1 MNATETPTPLIG
13 SQYEAGDIA
22 WTLTSTAL
30 VWLMIPGIGYFY
42 SGMARSKNALS
53 LIMLSCCS
61 IAVVTFQW
69 FLFGYSLAFSKSANS
84 FIGNFDNAFLRGVL
98 DAPSVGSSRIPDVV
112 FMLYQGMFACLTP
125 ALAIGAAAERG
136 RILPTLVFIFL
147 WTTFVYDFIACW
159 TWNPAGW
166 SYVMGG
172 LDFAGGT
179 PVHISS
185 GGAALAYAIV
195 LGRRSG
201 DHRDFRPHSMSNVV
215 IGTCFIWFG
224 WFGFNGGSA
233 LSANLRAAMACVV
246 TNLAASVGGITWVL
260 LDYRHER
267 KLSVLGF
274 CSGAV
279 SGLVAITP
287 GSGFVSP
294 ASSVA
299 IGFLGACACNLA
311 VRLKHSLKYDDA
323 FDVFAVHGI
332 GGIVGNLL
340 TGIFA
345 QSWVAAL
352 DGVTVIDGGW
362 LDGHWMQIVHQLADS
377 AAGLGWSFTVTYLI
391 LVIMNKIP
399 GLNLRAKAINEH
411 RGLDLA
417 ELGEMAYGYVNEK
430 AASVEGVDHSMEIGQ
445 AGGSGVSQ
453 SSVSINEIK
462 IGSVSTL
469 GRHPSDDAQVQVQP
483 QSH

>member
-1 MNATETPTPLIG
+1 MNATEEAPSPL
-13 SQYEAGDIA
+13 YDAGDIA

-61 IAVVTFQW
+61 IAVVTLQW
-69 FLFGYSLAFSKSANS
+69 FLFGYSLAFSKTGGK

-98 DAPSVGSSRIPDVV
+98 GEPSAGSTKLPDVV
-112 FMLYQGMFACLTP
+112 FMVFQGMFAGLTP

-159 TWNPAGW
+159 TWGGNGW
-166 SYVMGG
+166 SLVMGG

-185 GGAALAYAIV
+185 GAAALAYAIV
-195 LGRRSG
+195 LGRRAG
-201 DHRDFRPHSMSNVV
+201 DQKDFRPHSMSNVV
-215 IGTCFIWFG
+215 IGTVFLWFG

-233 LSANLRAAMACVV
+233 LSANVRAAMACVV
-246 TNLAASVGGITWVL
+246 TNLAASIGGMTWVL
-260 LDYRHER
+260 LDYRHDR

-279 SGLVAITP
+279 AGLVAITP
-287 GSGFVSP
+287 GAGYVSP

-299 IGFLGACACNLA
+299 IGFLGAIFCNLA
-311 VRLKHSLKYDDA
+311 IRLKHYLKYDDA
-323 FDVFAVHGI
+323 FDVFALHGV
-332 GGIVGNLL
+332 GGIVGNIL
-340 TGIFA
+340 TGVFA
-345 QSWVAAL
+345 QASMAAL
-352 DGVTVIDGGW
+352 DGSTVIDGGW
-362 LDGHWMQIVHQLADS
+362 LDGNWIQVAYQLADS
-377 AAGLGWSFTVTYLI
+377 AAGMGWSFVVTYLI

-399 GLNLRAKAINEH
+399 GLALRANAAQEH
-411 RGLDLA
+411 KGLDLA
-417 ELGEMAYGYVNEK
+417 ELGEVAYEHFHKTVDANVEVGEANSGTQ
-430 AASVEGVDHSMEIGQ
+430 SVES
-445 AGGSGVSQ
+445 
-453 SSVSINEIK
+453 
-462 IGSVSTL
+462 L
-469 GRHPSDDAQVQVQP
+469 AQETKQTV
-483 QSH
+483 

>member
-1 MNATETPTPLIG
+1 MNATDTAPLIG

-22 WTLTSTAL
+22 WTLASTAL

-61 IAVVTFQW
+61 IAVVTVQW

-98 DAPSVGSSRIPDVV
+98 DAPSVGSARIPDVV

-166 SYVMGG
+166 SFVMGG

-185 GGAALAYAIV
+185 GGAALAYALV
-195 LGRRSG
+195 LGRRTG
-201 DHRDFRPHSMSNVV
+201 DHRHFRPHSMSNVV

-299 IGFLGACACNLA
+299 IGFLGALSCNMA
-311 VRLKHSLKYDDA
+311 VRLKHHLKYDDA
-323 FDVFAVHGI
+323 FDVFAVHGV

-340 TGIFA
+340 TGVFA

-352 DGVTVIDGGW
+352 DGVTVIAGGW
-362 LDGHWMQIVHQLADS
+362 LDGHWMQVVHQLADS

-391 LVIMNKIP
+391 LFIMNKIP

-417 ELGEMAYGYVNEK
+417 ELGEEAYGYVNEK
-430 AASVEGVDHSMEIGQ
+430 VEGVEHSMEHSMEIGQ

-453 SSVSINEIK
+453 SSDSVNEIK

-469 GRHPSDDAQVQVQP
+469 GRHPSGTP
-483 QSH
+483 QSQ

>member
-1 MNATETPTPLIG
+1 MNATDPPAPAAIG
-13 SQYEAGDIA
+13 SQYNAGDIA
-22 WTLTSTAL
+22 WTLASTAL

-61 IAVVTFQW
+61 IAVVSFQW
-69 FLFGYSLAFSKSANS
+69 FLFGYSLAFSKTGSK
-84 FIGNFDNAFLRGVL
+84 FIGNFENAFFRGVL
-98 DAPSVGSSRIPDVV
+98 DGPSVGSSKVPDLV
-112 FMLYQGMFACLTP
+112 FMIFQCMFAALTP

-136 RILPTLVFIFL
+136 RIVPTLVFIFL

-159 TWNPAGW
+159 TWSANGW
-166 SYVMGG
+166 SFVMGG

-185 GGAALAYAIV
+185 GAAALAYAIV
-195 LGRRSG
+195 LGKRSG
-201 DHRDFRPHSMSNVV
+201 DQRDFRPHSMSNVV

-246 TNLAASVGGITWVL
+246 TNLAASTAGLTWVL
-260 LDYRHER
+260 LDYRHDR

-287 GSGFVSP
+287 ASGFVSP

-299 IGFLGACACNLA
+299 IGFLGALACNMA
-311 VRLKHSLKYDDA
+311 VRLKHYLKYDDA
-323 FDVFAVHGI
+323 FDVFAVHGV
-332 GGIVGNLL
+332 GGIVGNIL

-345 QSWVAAL
+345 QSSIAAL
-352 DGVTVIDGGW
+352 DGSTVIPGGW
-362 LDGHWMQIVHQLADS
+362 LDRHWIQVGYQLADS
-377 AAGLGWSFTVTYLI
+377 SAGLAWSFGVTYLI

-399 GLNLRAKAINEH
+399 GLNLRAHSEH
-411 RGLDLA
+411 EHTGLDLA
-417 ELGEMAYGYVNEK
+417 ELGETCYGHLNEK
-430 AASVEGVDHSMEIGQ
+430 SSKAMGETSIEVGEAN
-445 AGGSGVSQ
+445 SGVQ
-453 SSVSINEIK
+453 SIESLGEVK
-462 IGSVSTL
+462 VGSVSTL
-469 GRHPSDDAQVQVQP
+469 GRQQQTH
-483 QSH
+483 